1 LLAVMQDSEPVD
13 SRTRFLLFEAESSIS
28 SQELNEGLALPGTC
42 DSSSE
47 SIMAQYLP
55 VTALAFP
62 AGGAAIG
69 HPDTVPPKPRAI
81 TSCASIFNV
90 NVERWMGSNLYG
102 VTSCRL
108 MFKAVHQH

>member
-1 LLAVMQDSEPVD
+1 MQDSEPVD

-69 HPDTVPPKPRAI
+69 RPDTVPPEPRAI
-81 TSCASIFNV
+81 TSRASIFNA
-90 NVERWMGSNLYG
+90 NVGCWCECWVLVRML
-102 VTSCRL
+102 
-108 MFKAVHQH
+108 